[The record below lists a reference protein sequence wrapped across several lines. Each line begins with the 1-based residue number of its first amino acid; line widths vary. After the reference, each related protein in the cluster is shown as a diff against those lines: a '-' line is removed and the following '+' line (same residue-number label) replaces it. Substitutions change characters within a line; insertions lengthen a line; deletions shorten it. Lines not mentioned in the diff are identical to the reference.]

1 MSRTASSTVS
11 VVVDGLL
18 YTLETDPSMPLL
30 YTLRNTLRLRNPRF
44 GCGLGQCGACTVLVE
59 GRPVRSCQ
67 LPTAAVNGLDVVTIA
82 GLPARWQAQVA
93 AMHADATTS
102 TPDASDA
109 SGSASTAIQKSLHP
123 LQQAFID
130 QMAAQCGYCINGW
143 LMSAVALLEA
153 NPMPDRDA
161 INQAFAG
168 LKCRCA
174 MQLRFRAAVEQVAA
188 S

>member
-1 MSRTASSTVS
+1 M
-11 VVVDGLL
+11 
-18 YTLETDPSMPLL
+18 
-30 YTLRNTLRLRNPRF
+30 
-44 GCGLGQCGACTVLVE
+44 
-59 GRPVRSCQ
+59 
-67 LPTAAVNGLDVVTIA
+67 VTIA
-82 GLPARWQAQVA
+82 GLPARWQAQLA
-93 AMHADATTS
+93 K
-102 TPDASDA
+102 A
-109 SGSASTAIQKSLHP
+109 SGEPGLTDTTQHQSLHP

-143 LMSAVALLEA
+143 LMSAVALLEE

-174 MQLRFRAAVEQVAA
+174 MQMRFRAAVEQVAA

>member
-18 YTLETDPSMPLL
+18 FTPEVDPSMPLL

-67 LPTAAVNGLDVVTIA
+67 LPTAAVDGQDVVTIA
-82 GLPARWQAQVA
+82 GLPARWQAQLA
-93 AMHADATTS
+93 K
-102 TPDASDA
+102 A
-109 SGSASTAIQKSLHP
+109 SGEPGLTDTTQHQSLHP

-143 LMSAVALLEA
+143 LMSAVALLEE

-174 MQLRFRAAVEQVAA
+174 MQMRFRAAVEQVAA